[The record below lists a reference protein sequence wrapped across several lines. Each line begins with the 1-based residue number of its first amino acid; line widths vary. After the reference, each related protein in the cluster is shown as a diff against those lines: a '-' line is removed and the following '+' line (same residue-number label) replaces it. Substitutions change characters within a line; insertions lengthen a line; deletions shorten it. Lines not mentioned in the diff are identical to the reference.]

1 MAKKSD
7 ILRGSVT
14 SLVMKVSGLLLATL
28 FAFAVART
36 LGAAAW
42 GEFSLSLSLI
52 MFTGILA
59 AAGFDTFLL
68 KTSAARAVTEFN
80 DTVYQRTIRISII
93 VSVITG
99 SILFLSAPV
108 IASSFFHNPG
118 LTLSFKIASFAILPH
133 AFLNIN
139 AGLLQGFKE
148 LKKYVF
154 IRFVSHHAGGLLLFL
169 ILLLVYKENHSVI
182 LAYTLSLYLFAG
194 LSYLWTRKA
203 RSLTTGQ
210 TNTKTAVSNTRTLLM
225 SGFPFMLA
233 ALLFFMKGW
242 IDTIMIGVFMNE
254 TDVGIYNITLK
265 LTAVLGITLSAVSA
279 VSTPL
284 YSEAYASGDIQKL
297 KEHVSKSS
305 AIVFYT
311 SLPVFLILILFPGP
325 ILSLFGDEFTAG
337 TTALIILAAGGF
349 INAYFGAAGY
359 LMNMTGS
366 EVVLQYIT
374 LAAVLIGIALNY
386 ALIPLYGLTGAAGAT
401 TITIAGWNS
410 ACALYIQRVYSVHV
424 FYIPGVRGTV
434 RKWIQK
440 R

>member
-1 MAKKSD
+1 MPEKE
-7 ILRGSVT
+7 ILKGTVT
-14 SLVMKVSGLLLATL
+14 SLVIKISGLILATL
-28 FAFAVART
+28 FAFTVART
-36 LGAAAW
+36 LGANAW
-42 GEFSLSLSLI
+42 GEFSLSMSLI
-52 MFTGILA
+52 TFAAIIA

-68 KTSAARAVTEFN
+68 KTASSRGNTSLSSPL
-80 DTVYQRTIRISII
+80 YQKIARISFLLSII
-93 VSVITG
+93 TAA
-99 SILFLSAPV
+99 ILYISAPV
-108 IASSFFHNPG
+108 IAGSFFNNPG
-118 LTLSFKIASFAILPH
+118 LEYSFKIASAAIPPY

-139 AGLLQGFKE
+139 AGLLQGLKQ

-169 ILLLVYKENHSVI
+169 LLLYFQRDHHIVI

-203 RSLTTGQ
+203 APFENGPFAATEKPSG
-210 TNTKTAVSNTRTLLM
+210 TRALLM
-225 SGFPFMLA
+225 NGFPFMLA

-242 IDTIMIGVFMNE
+242 IDTVMIGVFMNE

-284 YSEAYASGDIQKL
+284 YSEAYASGNIQKL

-311 SLPVFLILILFPGP
+311 SLPLFLILILFPEN

-374 LAAVLIGIALNY
+374 LVAVAVGILLNY
-386 ALIPLYGLTGAAGAT
+386 YLIPPYGLTGAAGAT
-401 TITIAGWNS
+401 TLTIAGWNI
-410 ACALYIQRVYSVHV
+410 ACALYIKIKYSVHV
-424 FYIPGVRGTV
+424 FYIPGVHGTV
-434 RKWIQK
+434 RKWFQQ